1 MYLYNVAVFNIIKII
16 NTVNCRNPVYSDRM
30 SVEKFVWIQLRIL
43 IAEIE
48 NFSKHSTKMSTLAH
62 GKNTYHVFKDF

>member
-30 SVEKFVWIQLRIL
+30 SVEKFV
-43 IAEIE
+43 
-48 NFSKHSTKMSTLAH
+48 
-62 GKNTYHVFKDF
+62 